1 MSEIEA
7 LKHIRLVLV
16 DPKQPGN
23 IGSVARAMKNMGLSR
38 LYLVNPADH
47 TCGEARALA
56 HGSGDIL
63 YGATVVNSLE
73 EALAGTHFVVGTS
86 HRVRRGF
93 NTLHS
98 PTEAAQQLVALD
110 QDREGAIVFGRE
122 QNGFT
127 NDELHLCQMIS
138 RVPSAVAYPSLNLAQ
153 ATLIYGYELFQA
165 VHQAPPPPELD
176 MAPHDEIETMY
187 DHIKIGLDK
196 LGFVS
201 RHDPRTFMRSIRR
214 IFNRTQMERRDV
226 ATIHQIFRQIDRFV
240 ARHGIDTS
248 QEQATTKDDK
258 TSPTE

>member
-16 DPKQPGN
+16 EPKQPGN

-47 TCGEARALA
+47 TCGDARALA

-63 YGATVVNSLE
+63 YGATVTQSLE
-73 EALAGTHFVVGTS
+73 EALAGTSFVVGTT

-93 NTLHS
+93 NTLHAPS
-98 PTEAAQQLVALD
+98 EAAQRLISLPKD
-110 QDREGAIVFGRE
+110 HEGAIVFGRE

-138 RVPSAVAYPSLNLAQ
+138 RVPSAVSYPSLNLAQ

-165 VHQAPPPPELD
+165 VHTAPPPPELD
-176 MAPHDEIETMY
+176 LAAHDEIEMMY
-187 DHIKIGLDK
+187 AHIKSGLDK
-196 LGFVS
+196 LGFVA

-214 IFNRTQMERRDV
+214 IFDRTQMERRDV
-226 ATIHQIFRQIDRFV
+226 ATMHKVFRQVDRFV

-248 QEQATTKDDK
+248 ANPSTTDNAP
-258 TSPTE
+258 SEPE